1 MSSFTFMGVIYKLKQ
16 EVIDFIV
23 NEKRANPNLSCRKL
37 ADITQEKFQV
47 EVSKS
52 SINAIIKQASLSS
65 PIGRRVGSLGKSKK
79 FKIPQKKKKN
89 FYLWPNRPCW
99 NIKTSMIPKFP
110 L

>member
-79 FKIPQKKKKN
+79 FKIPQEKKEEILFFAQPSFLEHKDVDAPQ
-89 FYLWPNRPCW
+89 L
-99 NIKTSMIPKFP
+99 SS
-110 L
+110 